1 MSHAAALQT
10 QPRPRALAALDAE
23 IDRAE
28 RTSARCRLDLKD
40 ALATGRGVVRTEG
53 MLRLAEQRLAR
64 LRGAARPCS
73 WASCREF
80 RPRAPARPPNEVP
93 WPKPPPPRPPAPPPA
108 AR

>member
-40 ALATGRGVVRTEG
+40 ALTTGRGVVRTEG

-64 LRGAARPCS
+64 LRES
-73 WASCREF
+73 RE
-80 RPRAPARPPNEVP
+80 ALLVGELS
-93 WPKPPPPRPPAPPPA
+93 
-108 AR
+108 

>member
-64 LRGAARPCS
+64 LRES
-73 WASCREF
+73 RE
-80 RPRAPARPPNEVP
+80 ALLVGELS
-93 WPKPPPPRPPAPPPA
+93 
-108 AR
+108 